1 MTKTE
6 ELYAEELELM
16 TVSDIKKNR
25 GNMIN
30 ENWYSDTEELKWQK
44 ALNMAN
50 KWYICD
56 YHHLLYYDAP
66 KIEWKTPVVPKSE
79 NDKESFF

>member
-30 ENWYSDTEELKWQK
+30 ENWYSDTEELK
-44 ALNMAN
+44 
-50 KWYICD
+50 
-56 YHHLLYYDAP
+56 
-66 KIEWKTPVVPKSE
+66 
-79 NDKESFF
+79 